1 MKTTHR
7 HPSDE
12 TLAAYIRGSLDEGR
26 HVLVAAHV
34 ELCASCAALV
44 AASDHIAGSIL
55 EAAQPAP
62 LRSDALQTALA
73 RIDANAAGQ
82 ERRPAAQN
90 AKGVSFGLNALSS
103 YELGP
108 WRWIGPRVH
117 WRSVSVP
124 ADRGARVFMLKAA
137 PGTSLPNHTHT
148 GTELTLILQGAYA
161 HEGGR
166 FGAGDFEEADG
177 TVDHQPVVEPGEE
190 CICLVAMEGQLR
202 LLGPLGRI
210 MQPFVRM

>member
-1 MKTTHR
+1 MKITHH
-7 HPSDE
+7 HPTDE
-12 TLAAYIRGSLDEGR
+12 TLAAYIRGSLDKGR
-26 HVLVAAHV
+26 GVLVAAHV

-44 AASDHIAGSIL
+44 TASDHIAGSIL
-55 EAAQPAP
+55 EAAQPEP
-62 LRSDALQTALA
+62 LQSDALQIALA
-73 RIDANAAGQ
+73 RIEAGAAGP
-82 ERRPAAQN
+82 ERSLPQN
-90 AKGVSFGLNALSS
+90 ANVRSSELKALSG
-103 YELGP
+103 YDLGP
-108 WRWIGPRVH
+108 WRWIGPGVH

-124 ADRGARVFMLKAA
+124 AERGARVFMLKAA
-137 PGTSLPNHTHT
+137 PGTSLPHHTHT

-190 CICLVAMEGQLR
+190 CICLVAMEGRLR
-202 LLGPLGRI
+202 LLGLLGRI

>member
-1 MKTTHR
+1 MRSIHH
-7 HPSDE
+7 HPTDE
-12 TLAAYIRGSLDEGR
+12 TLASYIRGSLDEGR
-26 HVLVAAHV
+26 RVLVAAHV

-44 AASDHIAGSIL
+44 AASDRIGGSAL
-55 EAAQPAP
+55 EAAEPQP
-62 LRSDALQTALA
+62 LQSDALQKVLA
-73 RIDANAAGQ
+73 RIDAVSVAPPPTSPRN
-82 ERRPAAQN
+82 PA
-90 AKGVSFGLNALSS
+90 SHPFGLAAIAS

-108 WRWIGPRVH
+108 WRWIGPGVH

-124 ADRGARVFMLKAA
+124 ADHGARVFMLKAA
-137 PGTSLPNHTHT
+137 PGTSLPHHTHT
-148 GTELTLILQGAYA
+148 GTELTLILKGAYA

-177 TVDHQPVVEPGEE
+177 SVDHQPVVEPGDE

-202 LLGPLGRI
+202 LLGLLGRI

>member
-1 MKTTHR
+1 MKSTHH
-7 HPSDE
+7 HPTDE
-12 TLAAYIRGSLDEGR
+12 TITSYIRGSLDEGR
-26 HVLVAAHV
+26 LVVVAAHL
-34 ELCASCAALV
+34 ELCASCSALV
-44 AASDHIAGSIL
+44 AASDHIGGSIL

-62 LRSDALQTALA
+62 LQSGAFERVLA
-73 RIDANAAGQ
+73 RIDSMD
-82 ERRPAAQN
+82 RPAQPLART
-90 AKGVSFGLNALSS
+90 AESARPFGISALSG

-108 WRWIGPRVH
+108 WRWIGPGVH

-124 ADRGARVFMLKAA
+124 TDRGARVFMLKAS
-137 PGTSLPNHTHT
+137 PGTSLPHHTHT

-177 TVDHQPVVEPGEE
+177 TIDHQPIVERGEE

-202 LLGPLGRI
+202 LLGLIGRI

>member
-1 MKTTHR
+1 MKSMHH
-7 HPSDE
+7 HPTDE
-12 TLAAYIRGSLDEGR
+12 TLASYIRGSLDEGR
-26 HVLVAAHV
+26 RVLVASHV
-34 ELCASCAALV
+34 ELCASCGALV

-55 EAAQPAP
+55 EAVQPQP
-62 LRSDALQTALA
+62 LQGDALHNVLA
-73 RIDANAAGQ
+73 RIDATAAGPA
-82 ERRPAAQN
+82 RPLPQN
-90 AKGVSFGLNALSS
+90 ATTHPFGLATLSG
-103 YELGP
+103 YDLGP
-108 WRWIGPRVH
+108 WRWIGPGVH

-137 PGTSLPNHTHT
+137 PGTSLPHHTHT

-190 CICLVAMEGQLR
+190 CVCLVAMEGQLK
-202 LLGPLGRI
+202 LLGLLGRV